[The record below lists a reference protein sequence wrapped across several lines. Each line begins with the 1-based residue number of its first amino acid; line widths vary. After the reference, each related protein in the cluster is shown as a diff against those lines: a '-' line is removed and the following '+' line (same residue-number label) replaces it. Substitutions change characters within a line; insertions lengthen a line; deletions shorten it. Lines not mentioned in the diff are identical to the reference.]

1 MKPVGPLPPW
11 VYWLRRGLALFLL
24 LLVVVLLILGI
35 RALLPD
41 SGDAATSSAT
51 GTPAPTP
58 TGKPVATDA
67 ETRKATE
74 TSTAT
79 ASKSGEVA
87 MCTQAQIEVVATT
100 DKDSYTAGDTAKLGM
115 TITNTS
121 KDPCQMD
128 IGNGPLELR
137 VTSGS
142 DRIWSSD
149 DCQKEA
155 KSDVRTIKPGE
166 DGQMVSSMDWPVTR
180 SAAGCKDVSS
190 PVRPGNYRLIAR
202 AGDLQSKPAAFQVT

>member
-1 MKPVGPLPPW
+1 M
-11 VYWLRRGLALFLL
+11 FLL

-100 DKDSYTAGDTAKLGM
+100 DKDSYTM